1 MWGDWRANAQRRVVP
16 AQAGTQC
23 LSLVSL
29 NDAGPPP
36 PRGRRRPGAGPCLAD
51 FSTRDPAQP
60 AFWDERFAAGFTP
73 WDARGVPPAF
83 GRWLGSSTG
92 PAAGTRVLIP
102 GCGAAYEVAA
112 LVARGCDVLAIDYS
126 AAAIERARQVLGPAF
141 ADRLLQADFFA
152 FDAAPFDWIYER
164 AFLAALP
171 PRLWTPWGQRCAQ
184 LLRQGGCMAGFFF
197 VDEAAAE
204 PRRGP
209 PFAVT
214 STELR
219 RLLDASF
226 DLVADEAVAPAE
238 SAAVFAGRERWQ
250 QWRRR

>member
-1 MWGDWRANAQRRVVP
+1 MSSFA
-16 AQAGTQC
+16 
-23 LSLVSL
+23 
-29 NDAGPPP
+29 
-36 PRGRRRPGAGPCLAD
+36 
-51 FSTRDPAQP
+51 TRDPAQP

-83 GRWLGSSTG
+83 GRWLGQGG
-92 PAAGTRVLIP
+92 PASGARVLIP

-112 LVARGCDVLAIDYS
+112 LAARGCEVLAIDY
-126 AAAIERARQVLGPAF
+126 APVAVERAREVLG
-141 ADRLLQADFFA
+141 ADLGRRVVQADFFA
-152 FDAAPFDWIYER
+152 FEDAPFDWIYER

-171 PRLWTPWGQRCAQ
+171 LRLWAAWAQRCAA
-184 LLRQGGCMAGFFF
+184 LLRPGGSLAGFFF

-214 STELR
+214 SAELHG
-219 RLLDASF
+219 LLDAAF
-226 DLVADEAVAPAE
+226 DLVADGAVAAEE

>member
-1 MWGDWRANAQRRVVP
+1 MSSFA
-16 AQAGTQC
+16 
-23 LSLVSL
+23 
-29 NDAGPPP
+29 
-36 PRGRRRPGAGPCLAD
+36 
-51 FSTRDPAQP
+51 TRDPAQP
-60 AFWDERFAAGFTP
+60 AFWDERFTAGFTP

-83 GRWLGSSTG
+83 GRWVDETCL
-92 PAAGTRVLIP
+92 AAGKRVLIP

-112 LVARGCDVLAIDYS
+112 LAARGCEVLAIDYS
-126 AAAIERARQVLGPAF
+126 PVAVERAREVLGAELG
-141 ADRLLQADFFA
+141 RTVMLADFFA

-171 PRLWTPWGQRCAQ
+171 PRLWAAWAERCAQ
-184 LLRQGGCMAGFFF
+184 LLPQGGGMAGFFF

-214 STELR
+214 SAELH
-219 RLLDASF
+219 RLLDGAF
-226 DLVADEAVAPAE
+226 ELVVDRAVAPEE

>member
-1 MWGDWRANAQRRVVP
+1 MPEFA
-16 AQAGTQC
+16 
-23 LSLVSL
+23 
-29 NDAGPPP
+29 
-36 PRGRRRPGAGPCLAD
+36 
-51 FSTRDPAQP
+51 TRDPAQP

-83 GRWLGSSTG
+83 GRWLDEAG
-92 PAAGTRVLIP
+92 PGAGRRVLIP

-112 LVARGCDVLAIDYS
+112 LAARGCEVLAIDYS
-126 AAAIERARQVLGPAF
+126 AVAVERAREVLGEGLG
-141 ADRLLQADFFA
+141 RRVMQADFFA

-171 PRLWTPWGQRCAQ
+171 VRLWAAWAERCAG
-184 LLRQGGCMAGFFF
+184 LLRPGGSLAGFFF

-214 STELR
+214 SAELH
-219 RLLDASF
+219 RLLDPAF
-226 DLVADEAVAPAE
+226 DLALDRAVAPEE

>member
-1 MWGDWRANAQRRVVP
+1 MAEFRA
-16 AQAGTQC
+16 
-23 LSLVSL
+23 
-29 NDAGPPP
+29 
-36 PRGRRRPGAGPCLAD
+36 
-51 FSTRDPAQP
+51 RDPSQP

-83 GRWLGSSTG
+83 ARWLAGAG
-92 PAAGTRVLIP
+92 LCAGTRVLLP

-112 LVARGCDVLAIDYS
+112 LATRGCDVLAIDYS
-126 AAAIERARQVLGPAF
+126 ALATERAREALG
-141 ADRLLQADFFA
+141 ADFGTRVRQADFFA

-171 PRLWTPWGQRCAQ
+171 PRLWAAWAQRCAQ
-184 LLRQGGCMAGFFF
+184 LLRPGGSMAGFFF

-209 PFAVT
+209 PFAAT
-214 STELR
+214 SAELH
-219 RLLDASF
+219 RLLGSSF
-226 DLVADEAVAPAE
+226 DLVSDEAVAPAE
-238 SAAVFAGRERWQ
+238 STAVFAGRERWQ

>member
-1 MWGDWRANAQRRVVP
+1 M
-16 AQAGTQC
+16 
-23 LSLVSL
+23 
-29 NDAGPPP
+29 
-36 PRGRRRPGAGPCLAD
+36 AD
-51 FSTRDPAQP
+51 FFTRDPAQA

-83 GRWLGSSTG
+83 ARWLAEAGLG
-92 PAAGTRVLIP
+92 AGTRVLIP

-112 LVARGCDVLAIDYS
+112 LATRGCDVLAIDYS
-126 AAAIERARQVLGPAF
+126 AVAIERAREALG
-141 ADRLLQADFFA
+141 ADLGRRVRQADFFA

-171 PRLWTPWGQRCAQ
+171 PRLWAAWGQRCAQ
-184 LLRQGGCMAGFFF
+184 LLRPAGSMAGLFF

-214 STELR
+214 SAELH
-219 RLLDASF
+219 RLLDSAF
-226 DLVADEAVAPAE
+226 DLVADEVVAPAE